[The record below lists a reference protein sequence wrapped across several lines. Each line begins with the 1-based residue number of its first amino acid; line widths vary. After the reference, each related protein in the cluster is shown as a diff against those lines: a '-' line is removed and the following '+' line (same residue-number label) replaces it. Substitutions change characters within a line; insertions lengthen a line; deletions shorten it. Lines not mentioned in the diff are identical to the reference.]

1 MQVINKI
8 IWGYRKRFGILWY
21 YLNKARQRTSWS
33 EMMFHMFSPSMYK
46 VAAENASL
54 VRSDD
59 KYSYYRINGYDELFL
74 YPRSAPYY
82 SLAMV
87 LAESRPQHWHY
98 YEIPETAVAP
108 GDIIVDCGS
117 AEGFFSFRHQH
128 TASHIYAM
136 EPLSVFIDSLGRL
149 FQNKQKVT
157 ILPYAAGDSCKE
169 AFIGTSSADTII
181 DASIQETNSNGH
193 AEKINIVTID
203 SLFADKGIRINYL
216 KADIEGFEENMIRG
230 ALETIRISKPK
241 IAITT
246 YHKGQDYRKLIEM
259 IKGVVPEYNYR
270 IKGIDYLSG
279 NPIML
284 HMWI

>member
-21 YLNKARQRTSWS
+21 YFNKGYKRTTWN
-33 EMMFHMFSPSMYK
+33 EMLFHMFSPSMYK
-46 VAAENASL
+46 VADEHAAL
-54 VRSDD
+54 VRADD
-59 KYSYYRINGYDELFL
+59 KYSYYRIKGFDELFL
-74 YPRSAPYY
+74 YPRQAPYY

-98 YEIPETAVAP
+98 YEVPETAVAP
-108 GDIIVDCGS
+108 GDVIVDCGC
-117 AEGFFSFRHQH
+117 AEGLFSFRHLR
-128 TASHIYAM
+128 TAHHIYAM
-136 EPLSVFIDSLGRL
+136 EPLSVFIDSLGTL
-149 FQNKQKVT
+149 FRDQQKVT
-157 ILPYAAGDSCKE
+157 ILPFAAGDTCKD
-169 AFIGTSSADTII
+169 AYIGTSSEDTII
-181 DASIQETNSNGH
+181 DATIQETGGGAN
-193 AEKINIVTID
+193 AEKISIVTID
-203 SLFADKGIRINYL
+203 SLFAEKGIHINYL

-241 IAITT
+241 IAVTT
-246 YHKGQDYRKLIEM
+246 YHKGQDYKKLIEL
-259 IKGVVPEYNYR
+259 VRSVAPEYKYR